1 MHYIEPHGFFVGAD
15 PLEFDPIEAA
25 HVHCD
30 DMHAYPVHPAA
41 EHGRDWDPEL
51 GHTTS
56 TDGCW

>member
-1 MHYIEPHGFFVGAD
+1 MHYIEPHGFYVEAD
-15 PLEFDPIEAA
+15 RLPYDDIAR
-25 HVHCD
+25 VHLD
-30 DMHAYPVHPAA
+30 GLHAYPEQPIA